1 MDRKEAFG
9 ELTAQDFDIGDIVEW
24 SVWNE
29 KNETWEPQY
38 GILLEIENQIR
49 SNNVIS
55 ISKVMPLNDSGI
67 EMEFFTLTLK
77 LVNKP

>member
-29 KNETWEPQY
+29 KNEIWEPQY
-38 GILLEIENQIR
+38 GILLETENQIR
-49 SNNVIS
+49 SNNVVS
-55 ISKVMPLNDSGI
+55 ISRVMPLNDSGM